1 MNADFRTNFSP
12 NDDDADEPR
21 FGKLQTPEER
31 MKMLEDLG
39 YSGKKWHEKEPKSYL
54 GTVIYGALVSC
65 LAAGVL
71 LILSFL

>member
-21 FGKLQTPEER
+21 FGELLSREER
-31 MKMLEDLG
+31 MKMLEESG
-39 YSGKKWHEKEPKSYL
+39 YSGEKWHQKEPKSYL